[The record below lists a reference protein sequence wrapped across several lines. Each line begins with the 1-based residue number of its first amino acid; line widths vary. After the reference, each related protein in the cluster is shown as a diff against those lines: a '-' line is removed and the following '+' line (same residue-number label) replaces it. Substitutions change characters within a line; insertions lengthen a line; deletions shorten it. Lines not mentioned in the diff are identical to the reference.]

1 MSKVTTVSIRLVISL
16 IVTLT
21 ILSSWTAVAHA
32 QQRPHDV
39 QYGSPT
45 ATGEAAIESSGY
57 SGTAGS
63 AGGTGTADSASG
75 TGTADSASGTGTA
88 SSAGVAGVL
97 PATGGPLLQ
106 LAALGTLALAST
118 GLLVLRFHSRR

>member
-1 MSKVTTVSIRLVISL
+1 MSKVATVSIRLVISL

-21 ILSSWTAVAHA
+21 ILTSWTAVAHA

-45 ATGEAAIESSGY
+45 ATGEAAIERSGY
-57 SGTAGS
+57 AGTAGS
-63 AGGTGTADSASG
+63 AGGTGYVG
-75 TGTADSASGTGTA
+75 SASGTGTA
-88 SSAGVAGVL
+88 SYAGVASVL

-118 GLLVLRFHSRR
+118 GLLVLRLHSRR